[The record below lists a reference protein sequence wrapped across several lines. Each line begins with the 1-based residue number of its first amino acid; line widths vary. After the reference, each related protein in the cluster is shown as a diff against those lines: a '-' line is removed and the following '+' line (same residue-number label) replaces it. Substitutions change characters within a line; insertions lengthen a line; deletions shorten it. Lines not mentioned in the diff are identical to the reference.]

1 MSHQAL
7 KMEADNSSVPTLDER
22 AEAVKDY
29 IREDDPVQET
39 QDTQEDR
46 PEWLDPKF
54 KSAEEMAKAYGEL
67 ESKLG
72 QQTEEADEEVS
83 EEVSEE
89 VTQDTESEEVIEG
102 ETPAQQAAISKA
114 TEDFFNT
121 GEITEESYEELSK
134 AGISK
139 EIVDEYKANYQA
151 AQELNELKMN
161 MTANKIKESVGGE
174 ENYQQMTKW
183 AKGNISDEEQK
194 SYNDAV
200 ESGDI
205 GLINLAVSGL
215 YSKYSESNSIPPS
228 QQLKGMSAPSSPQG
242 FSNSREMS
250 QSMQDPRY
258 GNDAAYTKSIRDRVA
273 ASNW

>member
-1 MSHQAL
+1 
-7 KMEADNSSVPTLDER
+7 MEADNSSVPTLEDR

-29 IREDDPVQET
+29 IGGDEPAQET

-72 QQTEEADEEVS
+72 QPTEETAEEAT
-83 EEVSEE
+83 EE
-89 VTQDTESEEVIEG
+89 VTQEVESEEVVEG

-121 GEITEESYEELSK
+121 GEITAESYEELSQ

-161 MTANKIKESVGGE
+161 MAANQVKESVGGE
-174 ENYQQMTKW
+174 ENYQQMTTW
-183 AKGNISDEEQK
+183 AKGNLSAEEQK

-200 ESGDI
+200 ESGDM

-215 YSKYSESNSIPPS
+215 YSKYSSSNSIPPS
-228 QQLKGMSAPSSPQG
+228 NQLKGMSAPSTTQG
-242 FSNSREMS
+242 FLNTKEMS
-250 QSMQDPRY
+250 QAMQSPKY
-258 GNDAAYTKSIRDRVA
+258 GVDAAYTKSVRDRVA
-273 ASNW
+273 ASSW